1 MLCQNFAYAYWIDKG
16 HLYMNI
22 SDETLDELI
31 GDAKTATD
39 LFGKGGLVKT
49 LSKRLVE
56 RLLECEMEHH
66 LGYPKNDPE
75 GNNSGNS
82 RNGHTKK
89 NVILENGKIDIE
101 VPRDRD
107 SSFTPQ
113 LIEKRKTRLSGIDDV
128 VLSLYGKG
136 MTVRDIQ
143 AHIEE
148 LYDHEIS
155 KDLVSTIT
163 DGVLEE
169 VHAWRNRPL
178 AKIYPIVFIDGFIV
192 SCRLNKAVCN
202 RTVYVIFGIN
212 MDGEKEVLGLYLGE
226 SEGAK
231 YWLSVMTELKNRG
244 LNDIFIL
251 CADGLKGLPE
261 AIEATLP
268 KTIFQ
273 TCIVHMVRHSLNYVP
288 HTDKKAVA
296 ADLKSIYSADTV
308 ELAAEKLDDFELT
321 WDDAY
326 PAIVKSWRANWEK
339 IIPFFDYPKDIRK
352 VIYTTNI
359 IESLNRTLRKAVKN
373 RGHFP
378 TEDAVMKVLYLAIQ
392 GVSKKWTMPIRD
404 WKRALNQFA
413 IRFADR
419 FPKEF

>member
-1 MLCQNFAYAYWIDKG
+1 
-16 HLYMNI
+16 MNI

-66 LGYPKNDPE
+66 LGYPKHDLE
-75 GNNSGNS
+75 GKNSGNS
-82 RNGHTKK
+82 RNGYTKK
-89 NVILENGKIDIE
+89 NVILENGKINIE

-143 AHIEE
+143 AHIAE

-169 VHAWRNRPL
+169 VHTWRNRPL

-212 MDGEKEVLGLYLGE
+212 MDGEKEALGLYLGE

-261 AIEATLP
+261 AIEATFP
-268 KTIFQ
+268 ETIFQ
-273 TCIVHMVRHSLNYVP
+273 TCIVHMVRHSLKYVAY
-288 HTDKKAVA
+288 TDKKAVA

-321 WDDAY
+321 WGDAY
-326 PAIVKSWRANWEK
+326 PAIVKSWRSNWEK
-339 IIPFFDYPKDIRK
+339 IIPFFDYPKDIRR

-404 WKRALNQFA
+404 WKRALNHFA
-413 IRFADR
+413 IRFSDR
-419 FPKEF
+419 FPNEF

>member
-1 MLCQNFAYAYWIDKG
+1 MA
-16 HLYMNI
+16 I
-22 SDETLDELI
+22 SDKVLDELI
-31 GDAKTATD
+31 GDAKTAD
-39 LFGKGGLVKT
+39 DVFGKGGLLKR

-56 RLLECEMEHH
+56 RMLEGEMEHH
-66 LGYPKNDPE
+66 LGYSKYAPE

-82 RNGHTKK
+82 RNGHGDKK
-89 NVILENGKIDIE
+89 VILEDAKVDIA
-101 VPRDRD
+101 VPRDRNG
-107 SSFTPQ
+107 SFTPQ
-113 LIEKRKTRLSGIDDV
+113 LIEKRKSRLSGIDNV

-143 AHIEE
+143 AHIAE

-163 DGVLEE
+163 DGVLDE

-178 AKIYPIVFIDGFIV
+178 NTIYPIVFIDGFV
-192 SCRLNKAVCN
+192 VNCRLNKAVCN

-231 YWLSVMTELKNRG
+231 YWLTVMTELKNRG

-261 AIEATLP
+261 AVEATFP
-268 KTIFQ
+268 ETIFQ

-288 HTDKKAVA
+288 YTDKKAVA
-296 ADLKSIYSADTV
+296 ADLKKVYSADTA
-308 ELAAEKLDDFELT
+308 ELAAEFLDEFELT
-321 WDDAY
+321 WGDKY
-326 PAIVKSWRANWEK
+326 PAIVKSWRGNWNRV
-339 IIPFFDYPKDIRK
+339 IPFFDYPKDIRK

-359 IESLNRTLRKAVKN
+359 IESLNRTLRKSVKN

-378 TEDAVMKVLYLAIQ
+378 TEDSVMKVLYLAIK
-392 GVSKKWTMPIRD
+392 GVSKKWTQPIRD
-404 WKRALNQFA
+404 WKRALNQFS
-413 IRFADR
+413 IRFGDR
-419 FPKEF
+419 FPEKF

>member
-1 MLCQNFAYAYWIDKG
+1 MT
-16 HLYMNI
+16 I
-22 SDETLDELI
+22 SDKVLDELI
-31 GDAKTATD
+31 GDAKTADD
-39 LFGKGGLVKT
+39 LFGKGGLVKM

-56 RLLECEMEHH
+56 RMLEGEMEQH
-66 LGYPKNDPE
+66 LGYSKHASE
-75 GNNSGNS
+75 GNNTGNS
-82 RNGHTKK
+82 RNGHSDKK
-89 NVILENGKIDIE
+89 VILENGKIDII

-113 LIEKRKTRLSGIDDV
+113 LIEKRKARLSGIDNV

-143 AHIEE
+143 AHVEE
-148 LYDHEIS
+148 LYEHEIS
-155 KDLVSTIT
+155 RDLVSTIT

-169 VHAWRNRPL
+169 VQAWRNRPL
-178 AKIYPIVFIDGFIV
+178 ENLYPIVFIDGFV
-192 SCRLNKAVCN
+192 VNCRLNKTVCN

-212 MDGEKEVLGLYLGE
+212 MEGEKDVLGLYLGE

-261 AIEATLP
+261 AIEATFP
-268 KTIFQ
+268 ETIFQ
-273 TCIVHMVRHSLNYVP
+273 TCVVHLVRHSLNYVP
-288 HTDKKAVA
+288 YTDKKAVA
-296 ADLKSIYSADTV
+296 ADLKKVYSANTV
-308 ELAAEKLDDFELT
+308 ELAAEYLDEFELT
-321 WDDAY
+321 WGDKY
-326 PAIVKSWRANWEK
+326 PAIVKSWRGNWNR
-339 IIPFFDYPKDIRK
+339 IIPFFDYPKEIRK

-378 TEDAVMKVLYLAIQ
+378 TEDAVMKVLYLAIK

-404 WKRALNQFA
+404 WKSALNQFA
-413 IRFADR
+413 IRFGDR
-419 FPKEF
+419 FPSEL

>member
-1 MLCQNFAYAYWIDKG
+1 MT
-16 HLYMNI
+16 I
-22 SDETLDELI
+22 SDKVLDELI
-31 GDAKTATD
+31 GDAKTAAD
-39 LFGKGGLVKT
+39 VFGKGGLVKM

-56 RLLECEMEHH
+56 RMLEGEMEHH
-66 LGYPKNDPE
+66 LGYSKHALE

-82 RNGHTKK
+82 RNGHGEKK
-89 NVILENGKIDIE
+89 IILEDGKVDIV
-101 VPRDRD
+101 VPRDRN

-113 LIEKRKTRLSGIDDV
+113 LIEKRKVRLSGIDNV

-169 VHAWRNRPL
+169 VQAWRNRPL
-178 AKIYPIVFIDGFIV
+178 EKLYPIVFIDGFV
-192 SCRLNKAVCN
+192 VNCRLNKAVCN

-212 MDGEKEVLGLYLGE
+212 MEGEKDVLGLYLGE

-261 AIEATLP
+261 AVETTFP
-268 KTIFQ
+268 ETIFQ
-273 TCIVHMVRHSLNYVP
+273 TCVVHMVRHSLNYVP
-288 HTDKKAVA
+288 YTDKKAVA
-296 ADLKSIYSADTV
+296 ADLKMVYSANTV
-308 ELAAEKLDDFELT
+308 ELAAEYLDDFELT
-321 WDDAY
+321 WGDKY
-326 PAIVKSWRANWEK
+326 PAIVKSWRGNWNR
-339 IIPFFDYPKDIRK
+339 IIPFFDYPKEIRK

-378 TEDAVMKVLYLAIQ
+378 TEDAVMKVLYLAIK

-404 WKRALNQFA
+404 WKSALNQFA
-413 IRFADR
+413 IRFGDR
-419 FPKEF
+419 FTKEF

>member
-1 MLCQNFAYAYWIDKG
+1 MT
-16 HLYMNI
+16 I
-22 SDETLDELI
+22 SDKVLDELI
-31 GDAKTATD
+31 GDAKTADD
-39 LFGKGGLVKT
+39 LFGKGGLVKM

-56 RLLECEMEHH
+56 RMLEGEMEQH
-66 LGYPKNDPE
+66 LGYSKHASE
-75 GNNSGNS
+75 GNNTGNS
-82 RNGHTKK
+82 RNGHSDKK
-89 NVILENGKIDIE
+89 VILENGKIDII

-113 LIEKRKTRLSGIDDV
+113 LIEKRKARLSGIDNV

-143 AHIEE
+143 AHVEE
-148 LYDHEIS
+148 LYEHEIS
-155 KDLVSTIT
+155 RDLVSTIT

-169 VHAWRNRPL
+169 VQAWRNRPL
-178 AKIYPIVFIDGFIV
+178 ENLYPIVFIDGFV
-192 SCRLNKAVCN
+192 VNCRLNKTVCN

-212 MDGEKEVLGLYLGE
+212 MEGEKDVLGLYLGE

-261 AIEATLP
+261 AIEATFP
-268 KTIFQ
+268 ETIFQ
-273 TCIVHMVRHSLNYVP
+273 TCVVHLVRHSLNYVP
-288 HTDKKAVA
+288 YTDKKAVA
-296 ADLKSIYSADTV
+296 ADLKKVYSANTV
-308 ELAAEKLDDFELT
+308 ELAAEYLDEFELT
-321 WDDAY
+321 WGDKY
-326 PAIVKSWRANWEK
+326 PAIVKSWRGNWNR
-339 IIPFFDYPKDIRK
+339 IIPFFDYPKEIRK

-378 TEDAVMKVLYLAIQ
+378 TEDAVMKVLYLAIK
-392 GVSKKWTMPIRD
+392 GVSKKWTMPVRD
-404 WKRALNQFA
+404 WKSALNQFA
-413 IRFADR
+413 IRFGDR
-419 FPKEF
+419 FPSEL